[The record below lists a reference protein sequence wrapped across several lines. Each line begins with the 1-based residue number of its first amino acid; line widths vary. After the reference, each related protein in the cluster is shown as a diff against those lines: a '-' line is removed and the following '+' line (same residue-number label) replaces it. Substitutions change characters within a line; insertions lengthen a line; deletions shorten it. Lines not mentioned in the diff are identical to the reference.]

1 MIKPRLDGY
10 TPEDVQRI
18 CSRYF
23 QDPTNEA
30 KRRELQ
36 YVADLAA
43 SKQRQIEAQKR
54 NGTYKQTNG

>member
-1 MIKPRLDGY
+1 MIEPDLTGY
-10 TPEDVQRI
+10 KPEDVQRI

-23 QDPTNEA
+23 QDPMNEA

-43 SKQRQIEAQKR
+43 NRQRQIEEQKR
-54 NGTYKQTNG
+54 NGTYKPNNG